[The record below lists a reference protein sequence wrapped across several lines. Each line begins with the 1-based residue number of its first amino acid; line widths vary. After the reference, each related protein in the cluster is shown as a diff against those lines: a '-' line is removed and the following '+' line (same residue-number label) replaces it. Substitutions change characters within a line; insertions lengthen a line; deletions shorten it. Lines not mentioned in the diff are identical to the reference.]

1 MLRSLRKP
9 PKPDI
14 PTDPIHITPIGV
26 VSNKIEKPMMRGW
39 ETVESR
45 LVLRDDLA
53 PALEGLAGHSHLI
66 VVVWMHQVPDHARTR
81 VQHHLH
87 GDESLP
93 VKGDLATRT
102 QNRPN
107 PIGISIVELKKIA
120 PPELIV
126 RGLDAI
132 NGTPILDIKP
142 YLAEYDSFPDAK
154 APPWVYGNFEPG

>member
-1 MLRSLRKP
+1 MP
-9 PKPDI
+9 
-14 PTDPIHITPIGV
+14 
-26 VSNKIEKPMMRGW
+26 RGW
-39 ETVESR
+39 EAVDSR

-66 VVVWMHQVPDHARTR
+66 VVFWMHKVPDHARTR

-87 GDESLP
+87 GDDSLP

-107 PIGISIVELKKIA
+107 PIGVAVVKLKRIDA
-120 PPELIV
+120 PELIV
-126 RGLDAI
+126 GGLDAI

-142 YLAEYDSFPDAK
+142 YLAEYDSIPDAK
-154 APPWVYGNFEPG
+154 APPWVYGRFDDDA